1 MQNTS
6 ADLIIQGARV
16 FIDKESPIE
25 QLDVAIKND
34 LILAIGKNLTI
45 DTRKTIPAQ
54 GLILAPGFIDV
65 HTHDDL
71 EVLRNP
77 TVSAKLSQGVTTV
90 IAGNCGISAVPT
102 TAISAV
108 RDPINL
114 LGGQSEFVY
123 PDLLSYK
130 KAFAEV
136 KPSVNLAMLIGHI
149 SLRAQ
154 VMDNLERE
162 ATVDEIN
169 EMKRALAVA
178 MKQGALG
185 LSTGLAYYNA
195 KEASQCEINE
205 LAKVVTPFDG
215 LYTTHL
221 RSEFQGIINAMD
233 EAFATAKQAKLPL
246 VISHIKCAGQE
257 NWGRSKEVLAHF
269 EQQKQHQHIG
279 CDCYPYSASSSTL
292 DLKQVNDDTEIF
304 ITWSKSF
311 PDMAQQ
317 SLSDIAKQWQ
327 VSQLEAASRIQP
339 AGAVYHCM
347 LESDVKTFLGYEH
360 SMIGSDG
367 LPCDPHPHP
376 RLWGTFPRVL
386 GHYCREEKLFSLN
399 LALHKMTALPAEHF
413 KLCQRG
419 KIEIGFFADL
429 VLFDPEKI
437 IDNASYSNP
446 QFKASGIE
454 MVWVNGT
461 LSYQSSDNSTEY
473 SGFGRA
479 GQFLN
484 RHNHS

>member
-1 MQNTS
+1 
-6 ADLIIQGARV
+6 
-16 FIDKESPIE
+16 
-25 QLDVAIKND
+25 
-34 LILAIGKNLTI
+34 
-45 DTRKTIPAQ
+45 
-54 GLILAPGFIDV
+54 
-65 HTHDDL
+65 
-71 EVLRNP
+71 
-77 TVSAKLSQGVTTV
+77 
-90 IAGNCGISAVPT
+90 
-102 TAISAV
+102 
-108 RDPINL
+108 
-114 LGGQSEFVY
+114 
-123 PDLLSYK
+123 
-130 KAFAEV
+130 
-136 KPSVNLAMLIGHI
+136 
-149 SLRAQ
+149 
-154 VMDNLERE
+154 
-162 ATVDEIN
+162 
-169 EMKRALAVA
+169 
-178 MKQGALG
+178 
-185 LSTGLAYYNA
+185 
-195 KEASQCEINE
+195 

-317 SLSDIAKQWQ
+317 SLSDIAKQWD
-327 VSQLEAASRIQP
+327 VSLLEAASRIQP

-386 GHYCREEKLFSLN
+386 GHYCRDEKLLSLN

-413 KLCQRG
+413 KLCKRG
-419 KIEIGFFADL
+419 KIKVGFFADL

-437 IDNASYSNP
+437 IDNATYSKP
-446 QFKASGIE
+446 QYKASGIE
-454 MVWVNGT
+454 MVWVNGVI
-461 LSYQSSDNSTEY
+461 SYQSSNNATEY

-484 RHNHS
+484 RHNFS